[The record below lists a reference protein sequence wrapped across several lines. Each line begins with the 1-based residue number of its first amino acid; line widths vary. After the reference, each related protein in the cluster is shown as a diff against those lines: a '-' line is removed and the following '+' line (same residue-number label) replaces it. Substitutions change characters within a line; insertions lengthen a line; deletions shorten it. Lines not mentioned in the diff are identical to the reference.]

1 MERGMMLDDDP
12 IVYVSFAG
20 GGSAE
25 VYRNQEQS
33 TFDIRVQRWGG
44 LVEVT
49 GAELLALGEEL
60 VRLATERRDA

>member
-1 MERGMMLDDDP
+1 MMLDDDL
-12 IVYVSFAG
+12 IVNVAFAA

-25 VYRNQEQS
+25 VYRNQEQG